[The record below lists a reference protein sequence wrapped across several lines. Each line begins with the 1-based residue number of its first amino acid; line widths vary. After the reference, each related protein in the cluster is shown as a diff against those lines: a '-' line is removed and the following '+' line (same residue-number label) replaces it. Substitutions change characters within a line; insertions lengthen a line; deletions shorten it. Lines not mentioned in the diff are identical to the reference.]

1 MSTVNIDIEDITG
14 AALAC
19 EVVFTPLSTPNVQV
33 AHLIASKSASVNIGT
48 SGIGSI
54 VLTPGSYQVRIFGIK
69 HNVDLIQ
76 ITVPNDA
83 LTYSL
88 VSLISEGIT
97 PAPQPLFNLMGFAVD
112 ADGDL
117 VPDAG
122 LIPGGQFTIDADSDL
137 IPV

>member
-1 MSTVNIDIEDITG
+1 MSLIRISAETAFGIARPG
-14 AALAC
+14 S
-19 EVVFTPLSTPNVQV
+19 VVFR
-33 AHLIASKSASVNIGT
+33 K
-48 SGIGSI
+48 SGISVDGSSL
-54 VLTPGSYQVRIFGIK
+54 VLSESCVVKTDSDGYAEVEVKAGDYEVQYVTERRCESVRI
-69 HNVDLIQ
+69 V
-76 ITVPNDA
+76 VPDDS
-83 LTYSL
+83 LEYSL

-137 IPV
+137 IPA